1 MKEHKETARPANGAS
16 PVGEDPWA
24 ELRRYTDARIALG
37 RCGVSLPHAE
47 WLAFRLDHAKARDAV
62 LTPYEIKNLR
72 DTLEAQGLPCLEL
85 QSAATNKEEFLARPD
100 RGRKLSEASR
110 TLLEQY
116 MARLGQEKNHQ
127 DTPTDTNSCEET
139 CTGTCTNGNMDKSTN
154 NRADICLAIS
164 DGLSA
169 RAVHENAAPFA
180 ASFMAWAAEAGF
192 STTPVAL
199 IEYGRVA
206 VADEIAHLL
215 GARLVV
221 ILLGERPGLSSPNS
235 LGVYLTYAPFPGCT
249 DEARNCISNV
259 RPAGLSIEDGV
270 RKLSYLVRG
279 AFARG
284 LSGVNLKD
292 DMPLDGG
299 HKELV

>member
-1 MKEHKETARPANGAS
+1 MKEQIKAARPASGTS
-16 PVGEDPWA
+16 PVGEDPWT

-37 RCGVSLPHAE
+37 RCGVSLPHSE
-47 WLAFRLDHAKARDAV
+47 WLAFRLAHAKARDAV

-72 DTLEAQGLPCLEL
+72 GTLEAQGLPCLEL

-116 MARLGQEKNHQ
+116 AAIHAQEKAHQ
-127 DTPTDTNSCEET
+127 DTPTGTNNCEKT
-139 CTGTCTNGNMDKSTN
+139 CTGTCTNSSTD
-154 NRADICLAIS
+154 NRVDICLVIS

-169 RAVHENAAPFA
+169 HAVHENAAPFA

-199 IEYGRVA
+199 VEYGRVA

-270 RKLSYLVRG
+270 RKLCYLVRG

-299 HKELV
+299 HKELA